1 MNKTYYNSPKETAT
15 QDPKDRPN
23 FGGMMGNLGKAPKG
37 QILSGKDFLN
47 KKRRNLTQLEIER
60 RNKFGTNI

>member
-1 MNKTYYNSPKETAT
+1 MTSKTYYNSPKQDG

-23 FGGMMGNLGKAPKG
+23 FGTMRRPLGRNPKG

-47 KKRRNLTQLEIER
+47 KKKRNQTQLEIER